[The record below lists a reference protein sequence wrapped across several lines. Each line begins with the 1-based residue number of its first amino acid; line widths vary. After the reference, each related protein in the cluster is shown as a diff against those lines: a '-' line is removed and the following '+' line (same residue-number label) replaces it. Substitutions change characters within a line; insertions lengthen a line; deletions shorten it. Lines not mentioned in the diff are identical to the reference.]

1 MNQSGFSRLIRT
13 AGILMMLLL
22 WAVPGCAQTAPKR
35 ITTDELNTM
44 LGDRQAVVVDVR
56 DVRDW
61 ENSDQKIKGA
71 IRVDPRN
78 LDVANLPMAKDA
90 LLVLY

>member
-1 MNQSGFSRLIRT
+1 MNISDFSRLTRT

-22 WAVPGCAQTAPKR
+22 WAIPGCAQTAPQR
-35 ITTDELNTM
+35 ITIDELNNM
-44 LGDRQAVVVDVR
+44 LGDRQAVVIDVR

-61 ENSDQKIKGA
+61 ENSEQKIKGA

>member
-1 MNQSGFSRLIRT
+1 MLKSGFSLT
-13 AGILMMLLL
+13 TLSAAVLVVLLL

-35 ITTDELNTM
+35 LTIDELNTM

-61 ENSDQKIKGA
+61 ENSQQKIEGA

-78 LDVANLPMAKDA
+78 LDVANLPMAKNA